1 MWREW
6 LKPQPQQ
13 VPWSSRHVPKV
24 AQEHRTLQGPLD
36 GVVEVQRGPG
46 GEAGSEADVTDAR
59 DPHRVAAT
67 AVDLAR
73 AQAHVTADFDP
84 GPPASGRE
92 VASLTQPGVST
103 WNSPTFANTWAT
115 HLLPRKEPQLPS

>member
-1 MWREW
+1 M
-6 LKPQPQQ
+6 
-13 VPWSSRHVPKV
+13 
-24 AQEHRTLQGPLD
+24 QGPLD

-46 GEAGSEADVTDAR
+46 GEAGSEADVADAR

-73 AQAHVTADFDP
+73 AQARVTTAFDP
-84 GPPASGRE
+84 GTPASGRE
-92 VASLTQPGVST
+92 AASLTQPSAST
-103 WNSPTFANTWAT
+103 WNSPSFATTWAT